1 MPSAPLVENE
11 RPENESPRVGGT
23 PPGYLTNGYDS
34 PPPHGSGTRKA
45 VVLLVLALLVG
56 GAAWRIVS
64 NHRSETQQA
73 AKATTMNADR
83 PVPVSVAVVQQKSM
97 PIYLTGL
104 GTVTAFY
111 TDTIK
116 SRVDGQLMS
125 VNFREGQDVK
135 TGDLLATIDPR
146 PYKAA
151 LEQAQGQ
158 LARDQASL
166 KNARAEA
173 ERYASLY
180 KAGVVSKETLDL
192 QQSNNGQFEGA
203 IQQDQAAIDAAKV
216 NLAYTRI
223 TSPINGRIGLRLVD
237 PGNIVHATDTTG
249 LLVITQL
256 HPITVI
262 FTLPEDQLPQV
273 VQLLRQGRTLQVLAY
288 DRSDTHLL
296 DKGKLLTMD
305 NQIDPTTGTVKLK
318 AVFPNS
324 NDVLFPNQFV
334 NVRLVVQQRDNAIV
348 IPVAALQHGSQGDFV
363 YVVNPDTQTAS
374 VQLIKVAMTE
384 GQNLLVDSGVSVGQ
398 QVVVDGQEKLK
409 PGSKV
414 IPHISQA
421 DPESQGGDTAAGSLQ
436 SPVAVRRGS
445 MAASRTSR
453 GMGSEGIRPGPVTG
467 SGLGSSRQGGSR
479 QGSSRQAGGVQ
490 PGGAHRGSS
499 GGTRR

>member
-11 RPENESPRVGGT
+11 TPENQSSRTVGA
-23 PPGYLTNGYDS
+23 PPAYPGNAYES
-34 PPPHGSGTRKA
+34 PPPHGSGLRKA
-45 VVLLVLALLVG
+45 IVLIVLALVVG
-56 GAAWRIVS
+56 GAVWRIVS
-64 NHRSETQQA
+64 NRRSETLQA
-73 AKATTMNADR
+73 AKATSMNANR
-83 PVPVSVAVVQQKSM
+83 PVPVSVAVVQQRSM

-104 GTVTAFY
+104 GSVTAYY

-135 TGDLLATIDPR
+135 TGDLLAVIDPR
-146 PYKAA
+146 PYQAA

-166 KNARAEA
+166 RNARAEA
-173 ERYASLY
+173 DRYAALY

-223 TSPINGRIGLRLVD
+223 TSPIDGRIGLRLVD

-256 HPITVI
+256 QPITVI

-273 VQLLRQGRTLQVLAY
+273 VQLLRQGRTLTVLAY

-296 DKGKLLTMD
+296 DTGKLLTMD
-305 NQIDPTTGTVKLK
+305 NQIDPTTGTDKLK
-318 AVFPNS
+318 AVFPNQ

-334 NVRLVVQQRDNAIV
+334 NARLVVQQRDNAIV

-363 YVVNPDTQTAS
+363 YLVDPDTNTVS
-374 VQLIKVAMTE
+374 VQTIKVAMTE
-384 GQNLLVDSGVSVGQ
+384 GQDLLVDSGLSAGQ
-398 QVVVDGQEKLK
+398 QVVIDGQEKLR

-414 IPHISQA
+414 VPQIAQA
-421 DPESQGGDTAAGSLQ
+421 EPASSTGDSLQ
-436 SPVAVRRGS
+436 SPAPAGRGS
-445 MAASRTSR
+445 MAPRASGQSI
-453 GMGSEGIRPGPVTG
+453 GFQGIRPGSVTG
-467 SGLGSSRQGGSR
+467 SGLRGTRNGGGLQPGGSHAGGSR
-479 QGSSRQAGGVQ
+479 
-490 PGGAHRGSS
+490 
-499 GGTRR
+499 GTRR

>member
-11 RPENESPRVGGT
+11 TPKNQSSRTVGA
-23 PPGYLTNGYDS
+23 PPDYPGNAYDS
-34 PPPHGSGTRKA
+34 PPPRGSGFRKA
-45 VVLLVLALLVG
+45 IVLAILALVVG
-56 GAAWRIVS
+56 GAVWRIVS
-64 NHRSETQQA
+64 NRRSETQQA
-73 AKATTMNADR
+73 AKATRMNANR
-83 PVPVSVAVVQQKSM
+83 PVPVSVAMVQQRSM

-104 GTVTAFY
+104 GSVTAFY

-135 TGDLLATIDPR
+135 TGDLLAVIDPR
-146 PYKAA
+146 PYQAA

-173 ERYASLY
+173 DRYAALY

-192 QQSNNGQFEGA
+192 QLSNNGQFEGA

-223 TSPINGRIGLRLVD
+223 TSPIDGRIGLRLVD

-273 VQLLRQGRTLQVLAY
+273 VQLLRQGRTLTVLAY

-296 DKGKLLTMD
+296 DTGKLLTMD
-305 NQIDPTTGTVKLK
+305 NQIDPTTGTDKLK
-318 AVFPNS
+318 AVFPNP
-324 NDVLFPNQFV
+324 NEVLFPNQFV
-334 NVRLVVQQRDNAIV
+334 NARLVVQQRDNAIV
-348 IPVAALQHGSQGDFV
+348 VPVAALQHGSQGDFV
-363 YVVNPDTQTAS
+363 YLVDPDTNTVS
-374 VQLIKVAMTE
+374 VQTIKVAMTE
-384 GQNLLVDSGVSVGQ
+384 GQDLLVDSGLSAGQ
-398 QVVVDGQEKLK
+398 QVVIDGQEKLR

-414 IPHISQA
+414 VPHIAQA
-421 DPESQGGDTAAGSLQ
+421 EPASSTADSLQ
-436 SPVAVRRGS
+436 SPAHALRGS
-445 MAASRTSR
+445 VEPRTAQSV
-453 GMGSEGIRPGPVTG
+453 GSQGIRPGSVAG
-467 SGLGSSRQGGSR
+467 SGLRSTRNGGALQPGGSHAGGSR
-479 QGSSRQAGGVQ
+479 
-490 PGGAHRGSS
+490 
-499 GGTRR
+499 GTRR